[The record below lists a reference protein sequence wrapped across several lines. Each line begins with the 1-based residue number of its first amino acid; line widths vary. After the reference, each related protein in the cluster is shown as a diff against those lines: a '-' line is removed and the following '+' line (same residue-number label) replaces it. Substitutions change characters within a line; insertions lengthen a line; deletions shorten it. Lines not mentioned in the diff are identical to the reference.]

1 MTNMKWL
8 KDKSKGNG
16 FDVKKREFEVT
27 RCELTGQTV
36 LTQSTSEEFQQ
47 HVRPRLEAVLQRKS
61 FCAGYKT

>member
-1 MTNMKWL
+1 MEVGLISKKW
-8 KDKSKGNG
+8 
-16 FDVKKREFEVT
+16 EFEVT

-47 HVRPRLEAVLQRKS
+47 HVRSRLEALLKGKS